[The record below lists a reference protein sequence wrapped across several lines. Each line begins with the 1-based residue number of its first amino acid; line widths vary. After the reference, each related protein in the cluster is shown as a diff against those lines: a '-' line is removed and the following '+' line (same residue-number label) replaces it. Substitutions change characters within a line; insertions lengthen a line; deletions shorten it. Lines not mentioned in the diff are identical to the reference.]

1 MALTPSISIG
11 ITNDPSSVVVNDT
24 STGSDGAITTRKI
37 IFTQTDG
44 NVLGN
49 SPYDFPL
56 SAGASITVN
65 PLNKDYALTV
75 TTNWTDAGGNVLYT
89 ANQIFVFT
97 QYAKLFLE
105 SLTQQQIANPEIVND
120 QNFIQNKFNLFQGVK
135 SAENA
140 LAYGQ
145 SVSAAQFCVTQ
156 YQELITSN
164 QFFF

>member
-1 MALTPSISIG
+1 MALTPSFSLSA
-11 ITNDPSSVVVNDT
+11 TADPSAVSVQDT

-44 NVLGN
+44 TPLGG

-56 SAGASITVN
+56 SAGTSITVN
-65 PLNKDYALTV
+65 PLDKDYGLTV
-75 TTNWTDAGGNVLYT
+75 TVNWVDVSGAVLYT

-140 LAYGQ
+140 LTYGQ
-145 SVSAAQFCVTQ
+145 SVSAAQFCITQ
-156 YQELITSN
+156 YQELITNN

>member
-1 MALTPSISIG
+1 MALVPSFTVG
-11 ITNDPSSVVVNDT
+11 ITSDPSQVVIADT

-37 IFTQTDG
+37 IFTQADG
-44 NVLGN
+44 NSLAS

-56 SAGASITVN
+56 SAGSSITVN
-65 PLNKDYALTV
+65 PLGKDYGLTI
-75 TTNWTDAGGNVLYT
+75 TLNWVNAGGTVLYT